1 MPETIAI
8 TVNGKRMEVAQDTTA
23 LAAILASGASFAR
36 RSVHGEPRGALCG
49 MGICF
54 ECRVTINGLRH
65 CRSCAIICQ
74 REMDI
79 RTDE

>member
-1 MPETIAI
+1 MPEAIAI
-8 TVNGKRMEVAQDTTA
+8 TVNGKRMEVPQDTTA
-23 LAAILASGASFAR
+23 LAAILASGAPFVR

-54 ECRVTINGLRH
+54 ECRVTINGVRH
-65 CRSCAIICQ
+65 CRSCTIVCEH
-74 REMDI
+74 EMDI